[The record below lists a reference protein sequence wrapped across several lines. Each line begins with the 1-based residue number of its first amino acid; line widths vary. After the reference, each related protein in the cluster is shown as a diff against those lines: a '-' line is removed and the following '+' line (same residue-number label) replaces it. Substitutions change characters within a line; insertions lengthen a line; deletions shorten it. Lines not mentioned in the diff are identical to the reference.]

1 MLRSGGNSAFKSM
14 KSHALGMEKLR
25 EYFRKFGEKFGN
37 PKVIELEKPAMFDLR
52 RDSNPPAHIAL
63 DMC

>member
-1 MLRSGGNSAFKSM
+1 M